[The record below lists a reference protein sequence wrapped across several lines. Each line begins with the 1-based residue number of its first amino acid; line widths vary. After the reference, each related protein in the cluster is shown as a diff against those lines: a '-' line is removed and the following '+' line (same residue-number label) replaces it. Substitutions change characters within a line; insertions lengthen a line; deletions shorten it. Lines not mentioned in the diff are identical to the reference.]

1 MTPKTGTLSTHYS
14 GVIQLQRISN
24 GKVVL
29 ARTFRKNMTS
39 AETLLWSQLRR
50 KKCGGMKFRRQ
61 QIIEGF
67 IADFFC
73 AEKNL
78 VIEVDG
84 PIHDRESQKKNDQHR
99 HEVFKLRGIREMR
112 FKNREVVKNV
122 EDVIKRI
129 KVDNLGS

>member
-1 MTPKTGTLSTHYS
+1 MPSSTGTHYS

-24 GKVVL
+24 SKVVL
-29 ARTFRKNMTS
+29 ARTFRKNMTP
-39 AETLLWSQLRR
+39 AEDLLWSHLRM

-84 PIHDRESQKKNDQHR
+84 PIHEREAQRKTDQHR
-99 HEVFKLRGIREMR
+99 CEVFKMRGIRELR
-112 FKNREVVKNV
+112 FKNNEVKRNIR
-122 EDVIKRI
+122 DVINKI
-129 KVDNLGS
+129 KATCFDK

>member
-1 MTPKTGTLSTHYS
+1 MTPKTGTPSTHYS

-24 GKVVL
+24 SKVVL

-39 AETLLWSQLRR
+39 AETLLWSHLRE

-73 AEKNL
+73 AERNL

-84 PIHDRESQKKNDQHR
+84 PIHEKKAQKETDQHR
-99 HEVFKLRGIREMR
+99 REVFKLRGIREIR
-112 FKNREVVKNV
+112 FKNREVEKNI
-122 EDVIKRI
+122 EDVINRI
-129 KVDNLGS
+129 KADHLVI